1 MRRRSWGWLLAL
13 PAALAT
19 IVVLTAPF
27 SGFHQQLLLAGTPG
41 RFTAAVVRGGRSNA
55 RLALWLVNVFA
66 LAWLLTVPRAMRAG
80 LERWSPERRRTVP
93 LWLVAPSLAIAGG
106 WVILAGNA
114 VALFLVGK
122 GRPPTVLVLLV
133 ACLGWARWLCM
144 LVALAG
150 VLALVIGPLVA
161 PFVRPTMRRLFGWL
175 DPPAVAGSVSPS
187 QAASQSA
194 SQAESTGPAV
204 AVCVSGDGPAAAA
217 VAVGALGELDAA
229 GVMRGARWLVT
240 DTGMSAGALAWNGAA
255 GDVERAAS
263 RLGAFRARRFSFVGG
278 VSTVASSALVVIVA
292 AVAGAYLIGAG
303 LGALVRTHAI
313 HPDFP
318 FADRS
323 HQAILDLRG
332 LFGLRLLLPP
342 VVLGVV
348 AYGLRLADRRRRVTA
363 AAAAGAG
370 AGAAGTVARVVEL
383 GALAL
388 AGLLLGAP
396 VVARY
401 GRTVLLNVPGVD
413 RADRGA
419 LVVLAALLVVL
430 ALCGMATFG
439 ESSPTRIR
447 MIAMW
452 TFAAVLA
459 LIAGTSLDA
468 FARGID
474 SAWVRW
480 SLPVG
485 QATVPVVVV
494 AALAVV
500 LVAMVPLHRLWL
512 IEPHRRRV
520 ASLGLAAPMQLM
532 AARTRAGGGTG
543 SVMTMSPTEVRWAA
557 PGSVGVVSR
566 ADYPTGSW
574 WDGFPR
580 TWSPERFA
588 ALGHRPAT
596 GWSPLGEW
604 YPNPRNLQWFT
615 DPNTSPRLHH
625 AHVVRR
631 LLGQRD
637 EHGQHDEHDDA
648 FVFLTDAGTNGAA
661 LTAAIVAGATTV
673 GLVHRGDDADL
684 RAAVAQARD
693 DLADAIEMGDVV
705 DGVLVA
711 TLRRPTGDVRIV
723 AASADVSASADVETA
738 VAAGRRAAQR
748 LALRFQQA
756 NP

>member
-187 QAASQSA
+187 QAASQAASHAA
-194 SQAESTGPAV
+194 SQAASHAASQAASQSESTGPAV

-240 DTGMSAGALAWNGAA
+240 DSGTSAGALAWNGAA

-332 LFGLRLLLPP
+332 LFGLRFLLPP

-348 AYGLRLADRRRRVTA
+348 AYGLRLADRRR
-363 AAAAGAG
+363 
-370 AGAAGTVARVVEL
+370 
-383 GALAL
+383 
-388 AGLLLGAP
+388 
-396 VVARY
+396 
-401 GRTVLLNVPGVD
+401 
-413 RADRGA
+413 
-419 LVVLAALLVVL
+419 
-430 ALCGMATFG
+430 
-439 ESSPTRIR
+439 
-447 MIAMW
+447 
-452 TFAAVLA
+452 
-459 LIAGTSLDA
+459 
-468 FARGID
+468 
-474 SAWVRW
+474 
-480 SLPVG
+480 
-485 QATVPVVVV
+485 
-494 AALAVV
+494 
-500 LVAMVPLHRLWL
+500 
-512 IEPHRRRV
+512 
-520 ASLGLAAPMQLM
+520 
-532 AARTRAGGGTG
+532 
-543 SVMTMSPTEVRWAA
+543 
-557 PGSVGVVSR
+557 
-566 ADYPTGSW
+566 
-574 WDGFPR
+574 
-580 TWSPERFA
+580 
-588 ALGHRPAT
+588 
-596 GWSPLGEW
+596 
-604 YPNPRNLQWFT
+604 
-615 DPNTSPRLHH
+615 
-625 AHVVRR
+625 
-631 LLGQRD
+631 
-637 EHGQHDEHDDA
+637 
-648 FVFLTDAGTNGAA
+648 
-661 LTAAIVAGATTV
+661 
-673 GLVHRGDDADL
+673 
-684 RAAVAQARD
+684 
-693 DLADAIEMGDVV
+693 
-705 DGVLVA
+705 
-711 TLRRPTGDVRIV
+711 
-723 AASADVSASADVETA
+723 
-738 VAAGRRAAQR
+738 
-748 LALRFQQA
+748 
-756 NP
+756 